1 MKDSATEVALADFL
15 QPWRGFAVRHIPD
28 GSPYGVLDFRFS
40 SRAKGNR
47 WNLEGQPTLYL
58 ASEKDVALGEYARH
72 LQIDRSAALAAQT
85 QARRVWRLELALD
98 HTIDLRTPQLWQEL
112 SLQNPPFC
120 FLDVEQARA
129 VAQLVH
135 KTTTAQAI
143 LVPSMAFLDK
153 PERRV
158 MAVFLEKLLSDP
170 LHGDPS
176 HFILSATDDGTFQI
190 SN

>member
-1 MKDSATEVALADFL
+1 MALSDFL
-15 QPWRGFAVRHIPD
+15 QSWQGFALRHIPD

-47 WNLEGQPTLYL
+47 WNVEGQPTLYL

-72 LQIDRSAALAAQT
+72 LKIDRSGELTAQT
-85 QARRVWRLELALD
+85 QSRRVWRLELTLD
-98 HTIDLRTPQLWQEL
+98 LIIDLRTPQLWQEL

-120 FLDVEQARA
+120 FLDIEQARA
-129 VAQLVH
+129 VAQLVR
-135 KTTTAQAI
+135 KTTTAKAI
-143 LVPSMAFLDK
+143 LLPSMAFLDK
-153 PERRV
+153 PECWV

-170 LHGDPS
+170 LHGDSS
-176 HFILSATDDGTFQI
+176 HFILSVTDDGTFQVS